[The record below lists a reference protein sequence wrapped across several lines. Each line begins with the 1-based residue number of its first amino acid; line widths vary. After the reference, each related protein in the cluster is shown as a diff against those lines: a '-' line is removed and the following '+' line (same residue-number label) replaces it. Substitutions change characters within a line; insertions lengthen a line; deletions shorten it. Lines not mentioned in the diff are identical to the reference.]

1 MMTKAAMQYFDLT
14 GRSALITGATRGIGF
29 GLAVGLAQAGAKIIL
44 NGRNPEKLAEATDRL
59 RLQDVYAQTLC
70 FDVRDQPAV
79 QKAIN
84 NYESADGSIDI
95 LINNAGIQHR
105 QSLEDFSSDKFQ
117 DVMNTNATALFY
129 LGQAVTRHM
138 KQRGH
143 GKIINIASIMTKM
156 ARHHVGA
163 YVTAKAA
170 VGGLTRAM
178 TAEWAAYGINCNAI
192 GPGYI
197 STELTQPLF
206 EDKAFSD
213 WLIAQTPAGRWGQV
227 DDLVGAAIYLSSSAS
242 DFMHGQVLYVDG
254 GMTVT
259 V

>member
-1 MMTKAAMQYFDLT
+1 MMTTGVRQYFDLT
-14 GRSALITGATRGIGF
+14 GRTALITGATRGIGF
-29 GLAVGLAQAGAKIIL
+29 GLAAGLAQAGAKIIL
-44 NGRNPEKLAEATDRL
+44 NGRNPDRLAESAERM
-59 RLQDVYAQTLC
+59 RLQDVSAQTLC
-70 FDVRDQPAV
+70 FDVREQAAV
-79 QKAIN
+79 EKAIN
-84 NYESADGSIDI
+84 NYESADGPIDI

-105 QSLEDFSSDKFQ
+105 QSLDDFAAAKFQ
-117 DVMNTNATALFY
+117 DVMDTNAVALFY

-138 KQRGH
+138 KQRGQ

-156 ARHHVGA
+156 VRHHVGA

-206 EDKAFSD
+206 EDKTFSN
-213 WLIAQTPAGRWGQV
+213 WLVARTPAGRWGQV

-242 DFMHGQVLYVDG
+242 DFMHGQILYIDG

>member
-1 MMTKAAMQYFDLT
+1 MICKNCGYKQICQNCSMYLTFHKTKNKALCHHCSFEKNISRNCKEGKNCEFMQLDLANND
-14 GRSALITGATRGIGF
+14 SI
-29 GLAVGLAQAGAKIIL
+29 
-44 NGRNPEKLAEATDRL
+44 
-59 RLQDVYAQTLC
+59 QT
-70 FDVRDQPAV
+70 FV
-79 QKAIN
+79 N
-84 NYESADGSIDI
+84 NFSKTYKKCDI

-105 QSLEDFSSDKFQ
+105 QSLEDFASDKFQ

-138 KQRGH
+138 KQRGQ

-227 DDLVGAAIYLSSSAS
+227 DDLVGAAIFLSSPAS

>member
-1 MMTKAAMQYFDLT
+1 MMANGVTQFFDLT
-14 GRSALITGATRGIGF
+14 GRTALITGATRGIGF
-29 GLAVGLAQAGAKIIL
+29 GLAIGLAQAGAKVIL
-44 NGRNPEKLAEATDRL
+44 NGRNPDKLAEAIDRL
-59 RLQDVYAQTLC
+59 RVQEGSASTLC
-70 FDVRDQPAV
+70 FDVRDQQAV
-79 QKAIN
+79 VKAIN
-84 NYESADGSIDI
+84 GYESADGPIDI

-105 QSLEDFSSDKFQ
+105 QSLEDFAVDKFQ
-117 DVMNTNATALFY
+117 DVMNTNVMALFY

-138 KQRGH
+138 KQRGY
-143 GKIINIASIMTKM
+143 GKVINIASIMTKM

-163 YVTAKAA
+163 YITAKAA

-178 TAEWAAYGINCNAI
+178 TAEWAGYGINCNAI

-197 STELTQPLF
+197 STELTQALF

-242 DFMHGQVLYVDG
+242 DFMHGQILYIDG
-254 GMTVT
+254 GMSTTV
-259 V
+259 